1 MSYRI
6 ITLLPAA
13 IVSSP
18 LAAEPATHERMPS
31 QTLSLGG
38 TLNWSLSLVVVL
50 AVFLLCVWLYK
61 KLGSVAVSGEDRL
74 RVLTGLP
81 LGMRE
86 KVVLLQVGQKQLL
99 LGVTPGRIDK
109 LLELEG
115 EQCFDTPSSQER
127 AQQFRSQLLK
137 VLKNAKA

>member
-1 MSYRI
+1 MSYRTMI
-6 ITLLPAA
+6 LSIAA

-18 LAAEPATHERMPS
+18 LAAEPAVRERVAT
-31 QTLSLGG
+31 QTLGLSD

-50 AVFLLCVWLYK
+50 AVFFLCVWLYK
-61 KLGSVAVSGEDRL
+61 KLGSVTVSGEDRL

-115 EQCFDTPSSQER
+115 EQCFDTPCSQER

-137 VLKNAKA
+137 VLKNAND